1 MRIEWNNVC
10 ENASTMLSYKVG
22 SFSYCVGRYL
32 SISIVN
38 VIVPNCVD
46 DH

>member
-1 MRIEWNNVC
+1 
-10 ENASTMLSYKVG
+10 MLSYKVG
-22 SFSYCVGRYL
+22 VFLTVYVGRYL
-32 SISIVN
+32 SISIVD